1 MLLYHL
7 AMNPR
12 AQEKLHEEIKL
23 ALPNKELPVTV
34 ETMKKI
40 PYLKACL
47 KESLRIS
54 PIAIGTLRTIRND
67 VVIGGYNI
75 PKNVRQLM
83 IEF

>member
-12 AQEKLHEEIKL
+12 AQEKLHEEIRL
-23 ALPNKELPVTV
+23 VLPDKELPITV

-54 PIAIGTLRTIRND
+54 PIAIGTLRTVRDDI
-67 VVIGGYNI
+67 VIGGYSI
-75 PKNVRQLM
+75 PKDVRHLM
-83 IEF
+83 V

>member
-12 AQEKLHEEIKL
+12 AQEKLHEEIRL
-23 ALPNKELPVTV
+23 VLPDKESPITV

-54 PIAIGTLRTIRND
+54 PIAIGTLRTVRDNIN
-67 VVIGGYNI
+67 IGGYNI
-75 PKNVRQLM
+75 PKDVRHLM
-83 IEF
+83 V